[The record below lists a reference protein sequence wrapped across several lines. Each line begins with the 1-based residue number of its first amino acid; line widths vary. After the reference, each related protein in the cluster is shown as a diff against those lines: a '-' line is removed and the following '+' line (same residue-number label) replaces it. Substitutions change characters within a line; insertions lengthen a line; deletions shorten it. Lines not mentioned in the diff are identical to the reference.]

1 MKEDVSNASSD
12 KRARFEANAVP
23 VLRSVYKRALR
34 LKIRHVI
41 PVSIRD
47 LFRILKKGRAFER
60 TDYRAAT
67 RWWRTRC
74 SANPGTTRSLAE
86 FIPVGTPE
94 RTPNLCYN
102 RCAFAIPAAGALGNT
117 CYNGRRLSVCATVDW
132 SLHAV

>member
-67 RWWRTRC
+67 R
-74 SANPGTTRSLAE
+74 
-86 FIPVGTPE
+86 
-94 RTPNLCYN
+94 
-102 RCAFAIPAAGALGNT
+102 
-117 CYNGRRLSVCATVDW
+117 
-132 SLHAV
+132 